1 MSLDQLHLN
10 GYNPK
15 EKAEAIVNE
24 LMRMY
29 DIHID
34 DATALMDAIGEV
46 EKSTASE
53 ERNRTYA
60 EDLFSKFPDAQRSVL
75 DPDIPIV
82 CRQKIYGDCNCT
94 KCSWCWRETM
104 EEEEWTK

>member
-53 ERNRTYA
+53 
-60 EDLFSKFPDAQRSVL
+60 
-75 DPDIPIV
+75 
-82 CRQKIYGDCNCT
+82 
-94 KCSWCWRETM
+94 
-104 EEEEWTK
+104 